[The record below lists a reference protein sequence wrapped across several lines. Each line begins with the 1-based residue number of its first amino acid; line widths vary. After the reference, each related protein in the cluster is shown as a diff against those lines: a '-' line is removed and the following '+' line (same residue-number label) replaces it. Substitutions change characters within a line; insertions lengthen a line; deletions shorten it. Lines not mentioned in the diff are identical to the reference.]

1 MCKTKVIPKRESEAK
16 ATLLK
21 QRDSALKYQRSFDEF
36 DSQARDLVADNPD
49 KRCLRHV
56 AIIMDGNGRW
66 AEKRG
71 LKREAG
77 HRAGIASAR
86 RAIEFSKKIGLTH
99 LTLYSFSTEN
109 WKRPPY
115 EVRSLMSL
123 MAEFI
128 ESDLGELKRK
138 NIRIR
143 ILGDKVHLPPKVKRL
158 VHLAETETRDNNGYI
173 LQIAF
178 NYGGRDEIL
187 RAVKKFAY
195 GVKEGKIDPENIT
208 EETFGL
214 ALDTGDGPAPDLII
228 RTSGEMRTSN
238 FLLWQSA
245 YAEYVFLDEYWPDFD
260 QHLFSKAIDEFA
272 ARRRRF
278 GE

>member
-86 RAIEFSKKIGLTH
+86 RAIEFSKK
-99 LTLYSFSTEN
+99 
-109 WKRPPY
+109 
-115 EVRSLMSL
+115 
-123 MAEFI
+123 
-128 ESDLGELKRK
+128 
-138 NIRIR
+138 
-143 ILGDKVHLPPKVKRL
+143 
-158 VHLAETETRDNNGYI
+158 
-173 LQIAF
+173 
-178 NYGGRDEIL
+178 
-187 RAVKKFAY
+187 
-195 GVKEGKIDPENIT
+195 
-208 EETFGL
+208 
-214 ALDTGDGPAPDLII
+214 
-228 RTSGEMRTSN
+228 
-238 FLLWQSA
+238 
-245 YAEYVFLDEYWPDFD
+245 
-260 QHLFSKAIDEFA
+260 
-272 ARRRRF
+272 
-278 GE
+278 